1 MDGSHRLR
9 QERVGMRMATEAG
22 LHPSGPPVTVAR
34 LLRASH
40 LAMLPAV
47 YAKAKGR
54 ARKRPRELIH

>member
-1 MDGSHRLR
+1 
-9 QERVGMRMATEAG
+9 MATEAG
-22 LHPSGPPVTVAR
+22 LQPSGPPVTVAR